1 MCMGKLAGA
10 ATGEEIREWMYRGRR
25 IVLTFDLLSDTSAA
39 LTFDCVDRRVR
50 RWEHKAYPERLW

>member
-1 MCMGKLAGA
+1 MYMGKLEEA

-25 IVLTFDLLSDTSAA
+25 VVLTLDLLSDTSAA

-50 RWEHKAYPERLW
+50 RWEHKVYPELL